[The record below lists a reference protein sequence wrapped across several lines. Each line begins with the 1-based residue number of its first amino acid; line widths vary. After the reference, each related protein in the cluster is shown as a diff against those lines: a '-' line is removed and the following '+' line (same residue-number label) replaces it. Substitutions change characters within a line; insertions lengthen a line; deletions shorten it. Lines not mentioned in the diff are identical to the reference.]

1 MGGFNHPLGRGGASG
16 RGQGVGV
23 GGERPRPGCRAGAAG
38 AGGVGPPHRVRDGD
52 ATAKATCVHGG
63 RAGEKSKA
71 ASRRRQGVGESG
83 GLGRARGACRGDAAG
98 RACGSAA
105 PRTRWRHNG
114 EGNLRARG
122 EQVRRARR
130 RVGGGKVWAYGC
142 SPPLGIQ
149 AGGSRVDTMEDLCGS
164 GANRYVRTRVAG
176 LGTVARDGD
185 IDPPCFNSDGAVT
198 YR

>member
-1 MGGFNHPLGRGGASG
+1 MGGFNHPPRRGGASG

-83 GLGRARGACRGDAAG
+83 AWGAHGVRAAG
-98 RACGSAA
+98 MLL
-105 PRTRWRHNG
+105 G
-114 EGNLRARG
+114 ERVG
-122 EQVRRARR
+122 RR
-130 RVGGGKVWAYGC
+130 RTSYAM
-142 SPPLGIQ
+142 
-149 AGGSRVDTMEDLCGS
+149 T
-164 GANRYVRTRVAG
+164 TR
-176 LGTVARDGD
+176 R
-185 IDPPCFNSDGAVT
+185 
-198 YR
+198 RR